1 MQVDILRIISKFN
14 KIINTNSNIQ
24 TSISKIV
31 EKYLDEEFSKELINQ
46 VLLAQAILLV
56 SALDSTQHFS
66 TRALKHVSRFLQSKQ
81 NHVKHTGL
89 SLLETIFRRNPP
101 ELTETQE
108 ANVLFCLEHPD
119 PAIQNKTFDIL
130 ILIANSDNLK
140 KLVESVLNF
149 LKRSNKNNSEPR
161 AAVYTKLQKDSS
173 LENSQAFIIRLYS
186 VIDKYSQDLDW
197 KTSSILRLVQCS
209 KGATKDI
216 MVENLKYILSPQTKI
231 IQDSDTEKELDS
243 VRKKISKLLNNLVR
257 SGVRNPVVLELLVWT
272 KAEFV
277 LQENVQETTDVI
289 LGYIGELSSD
299 PVFVSH
305 VITAVLNIKLKT
317 GIILETGYQFINQ
330 QMYSEDKTLRTKARR
345 CVKLMESLDAANNSE
360 VCVDAANLTE
370 DEDINLGKQGILE
383 LGRQDGDKMDF
394 TLSFLDELIYKDMCQ
409 GGSPYLPSLFRTPE
423 IKPPMEERPLIT
435 SYSKLRQD
443 TVGSNRTLSSN
454 SPTPP
459 SSTPLQTNRLWT
471 AEGRLPDLPVEGL
484 LSGDVG
490 DQSINKSTDVKLKEE
505 KAIDPLYEGW

>member
-108 ANVLFCLEHPD
+108 ANVLFCL
-119 PAIQNKTFDIL
+119 
-130 ILIANSDNLK
+130 
-140 KLVESVLNF
+140 
-149 LKRSNKNNSEPR
+149 EPR